1 MSVCYCAH
9 ITPQETRTRVIVLQH
24 PRERDVGIGT
34 VRIARLCLP
43 GATVRV
49 GIDFSDDE
57 VVQAAIASGQAH
69 VIYPGPEARDV
80 ESVPP
85 GQPMTLIL
93 VDGTW
98 GQAQRLL
105 KANPALTRLPQLRF
119 TPPEE
124 SAYNPIRREPASHC
138 MATIEAL
145 AHVLGYLEGDRERFQ
160 TLLRPFYA
168 MVDTQVR
175 YAQSSTGSRHRLHSR
190 RNNRTPRS
198 PIPPVL
204 RERQA
209 DILCVHG
216 EANTWP
222 RQAPTR
228 HPAEIVHWL
237 ARRPATGESFEAVI
251 APRRGLAPTTAF
263 HINLAS
269 GALLAGESWEAFA
282 ARWQAFLRPTDLIVS
297 WGHFPV
303 TTLAAD
309 GLVLPGPHYDART
322 LAGAVLKKRTG
333 TVEDCLPRMQI
344 PAPGSC
350 GAGRGGVRLAGLCAV
365 MEQML
370 SAGLSLV

>member
-1 MSVCYCAH
+1 MTVCYCAH

-34 VRIARLCLP
+34 ARIARLCLP
-43 GATVRV
+43 GAILRV
-49 GIDFSDDE
+49 GIDFSDDS
-57 VVQAAIASGQAH
+57 VVQAALKSGQTH

-80 ESVPP
+80 ESVAP

-105 KANPALTRLPQLRF
+105 KANPALMRLPQLRF
-119 TPPEE
+119 TPPKE

-145 AHVLGYLEGDRERFQ
+145 AHVLGHLEGDRERFQ

-168 MVDTQVR
+168 MVDMQIR
-175 YAQSSTGSRHRLHSR
+175 YARASTGSRHRIHSR
-190 RNNRTPRS
+190 RRPPRS
-198 PIPPVL
+198 PIPAVL
-204 RERQA
+204 HERRA

-222 RQAPTR
+222 RHAPTR

-251 APRRGLAPTTAF
+251 APRRGLAPTTPF
-263 HINLAS
+263 HINLGS
-269 GALLAGESWEAFA
+269 GALLAGESWQAFA
-282 ARWQAFLRPTDLIVS
+282 ARWQAFLRPNDVIVS
-297 WGHFPV
+297 WGHFPLA
-303 TTLAAD
+303 TLAAD
-309 GLVLPGPHYDART
+309 GLPLLRPHYDARV

-344 PAPGSC
+344 VAPESC

-365 MEQML
+365 LDRLLSTVDL
-370 SAGLSLV
+370 SAV